1 MKIDRLDII
10 AFFGSK
16 SKLAAALQV
25 ERSAVTQ
32 WLRRN
37 AIPAQRAVEIEQLS
51 CGRFKA
57 LEVMAGWV
65 EN

>member
-37 AIPAQRAVEIEQLS
+37 AILAQRAVEIEQLS
-51 CGRFKA
+51 SESFKA
-57 LEVMAGWV
+57 LEVMA
-65 EN
+65 

>member
-1 MKIDRLDII
+1 
-10 AFFGSK
+10 
-16 SKLAAALQV
+16 LASALQV

-57 LEVMAGWV
+57 LEVMAGWI